1 MSDFSREYDT
11 QGAKDDLFNPPK
23 PVVVNFADDAVSNV
37 KSKLN
42 MFDPANP
49 DIGLFNVV
57 DGELVKIAGSE
68 LLIFAYVADEN
79 YDTLYDENRA
89 KTHYRPP
96 ALSFGHYDPRP
107 IEENLSEFGIEL
119 TNDQVF
125 TFNKQTVERQIGRRL
140 IPGDVIK
147 PKFQNLYYEVFE
159 VQEDSFE
166 SYGVFHLVCSAR
178 VMRDA
183 SEVTKTITG
192 QSDAVVESVDGT
204 TQMSKSSSR
213 SGAAGEMSPA
223 HCLYLG
229 DMPYEEQLEWYSK
242 AMAEYPDRNWV
253 FPTET
258 FNFQGDQD
266 PKKGGGLV
274 PVDPG
279 DPPSEEE
286 EEEKDKEDAICVQS
300 LQAIANLGAGRIL
313 YQVTSA
319 KCDPL
324 PGARCLAGCSATAGD
339 TYVGIDVVG
348 LLGG

>member
-266 PKKGGGLV
+266 PKKGGLV

-286 EEEKDKEDAICVQS
+286 DGKKDHVCLQS

-319 KCDPL
+319 TCDPL
-324 PGARCLAGCSATAGD
+324 PGALCFPATCAASAGD
-339 TYVGIDVVG
+339 TVVGIDVVG